1 MKFALLVTHRLQDL
15 PGVTEG
21 MVKNILQ
28 EHDAFTAALKK
39 AGVLVNDR
47 GFRLHPPNEML
58 RVKDKALYDGPHAET
73 KEVVGGVYLIDVKDR
88 DEAARWA
95 KQHPVWPNDA
105 VEIRE
110 IVEC

>member
-1 MKFALLVTHRLQDL
+1 MKFAVIINHRLADL

-21 MVKNILQ
+21 MVKQVLA

-47 GFRLHPPNEML
+47 GFRLKPPNEMV
-58 RVKDKALYDGPHAET
+58 RVKDKTLFDGPHAET

-88 DEAARWA
+88 AEALAWA
-95 KQHPVWPNDA
+95 KQHPVWPNDTIE
-105 VEIRE
+105 VRE
-110 IVEC
+110 VVDC